1 MTALVHVGRL
11 TAVTLLHP
19 HIVHGDVSPCLF
31 VRMAAGPAHCRLTVA
46 CTPPM
51 LSITHSSTHALT
63 ESLIHSLTHPSHPPT
78 AASPLGSEEVYLTNT
93 REDNTLAKTAK
104 MLAFPPSS
112 QADRLAV
119 LMRSL
124 AAQPP
129 VSHLT
134 SMALLEAVAAVAVGE
149 SSSAVFCDAAP
160 FIL

>member
-1 MTALVHVGRL
+1 LVC
-11 TAVTLLHP
+11 AVD
-19 HIVHGDVSPCLF
+19 G
-31 VRMAAGPAHCRLTVA
+31 A
-46 CTPPM
+46 
-51 LSITHSSTHALT
+51 
-63 ESLIHSLTHPSHPPT
+63 

-119 LMRSL
+119 LLRPL
-124 AAQPP
+124 AAEPP

-149 SSSAVFCDAAP
+149 FTLPTCFVGIGCQHRSN
-160 FIL
+160 

>member
-1 MTALVHVGRL
+1 MCA
-11 TAVTLLHP
+11 
-19 HIVHGDVSPCLF
+19 D
-31 VRMAAGPAHCRLTVA
+31 
-46 CTPPM
+46 
-51 LSITHSSTHALT
+51 HA
-63 ESLIHSLTHPSHPPT
+63 

-119 LMRSL
+119 LLRPL

-134 SMALLEAVAAVAVGE
+134 SMALLEAVAAVSVGE
-149 SSSAVFCDAAP
+149 
-160 FIL
+160 

>member
-1 MTALVHVGRL
+1 ML
-11 TAVTLLHP
+11 
-19 HIVHGDVSPCLF
+19 
-31 VRMAAGPAHCRLTVA
+31 
-46 CTPPM
+46 PM
-51 LSITHSSTHALT
+51 CADHA
-63 ESLIHSLTHPSHPPT
+63 

-119 LMRSL
+119 LLKPL

-149 SSSAVFCDAAP
+149 CCASAGLLRFEYQHSGRWRSLTPRAY
-160 FIL
+160 